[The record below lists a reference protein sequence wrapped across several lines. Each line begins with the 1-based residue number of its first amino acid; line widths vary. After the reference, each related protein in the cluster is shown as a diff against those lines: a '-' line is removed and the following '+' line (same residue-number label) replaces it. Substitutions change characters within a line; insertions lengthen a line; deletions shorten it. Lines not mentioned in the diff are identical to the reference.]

1 MSCEKESRSSTPSSN
16 DPALRPGRHSVKP
29 PTTREI
35 TRFLM
40 AAAICSVLASCKE
53 EAPPVEW
60 VQLPAEL
67 KVEIA
72 QTPEQ
77 RQKGLMFRQNLPD
90 GEGMYFVFEKE
101 EYLSF
106 YMKDTRIPLTIAYIT
121 KDGVIESIKD
131 LTPLDEQPVYSSSPA
146 QFALEVKRGWFEENN
161 VRPGDKVV
169 LNEGRISFFRRT
181 GGAIGEE

>member
-1 MSCEKESRSSTPSSN
+1 V
-16 DPALRPGRHSVKP
+16 RHFVKP
-29 PTTREI
+29 PTAREVA
-35 TRFLM
+35 RFL
-40 AAAICSVLASCKE
+40 AAVALCSVLNSCKE
-53 EAPPVEW
+53 ESPVSEW
-60 VQLPAEL
+60 VQLPAKL

-101 EYLSF
+101 DWLSF

-121 KDGVIESIKD
+121 KDAVIESIKD

-146 QFALEVKRGWFEENN
+146 QFALEAKRGWFEENN
-161 VRPGDKVV
+161 IRPGDRVV
-169 LNEGRISFFRRT
+169 LKEGQVSFLRRT
-181 GGAIGEE
+181 GPAIGEE

>member
-1 MSCEKESRSSTPSSN
+1 MMSCEKESRFSTFSFH
-16 DPALRPGRHSVKP
+16 DPALRRLRHVMRRRTP
-29 PTTREI
+29 WPLV
-35 TRFLM
+35 RFL
-40 AAAICSVLASCKE
+40 AGLVLCSLLASCKK

-72 QTPEQ
+72 QTAEQ

-90 GEGMYFVFEKE
+90 GEGMYFVFEKA

-146 QFALEVKRGWFEENN
+146 QFALEVKRGWFGENN
-161 VRPGDKVV
+161 VRVGDRVV
-169 LNEGRISFFRRT
+169 LEGNRVTFLRRP
-181 GGAIGEE
+181 GG

>member
-16 DPALRPGRHSVKP
+16 DPALRPVRHFVKP
-29 PTTREI
+29 PTAREVA
-35 TRFLM
+35 RFL
-40 AAAICSVLASCKE
+40 AAVALCSVLNSCKE
-53 EAPPVEW
+53 ESPVSEW
-60 VQLPAEL
+60 VQLPAKL

-77 RQKGLMFRQNLPD
+77 RQKGLMFRQNLTD
-90 GEGMYFVFEKE
+90 GEGMYFLFEKE

-106 YMKDTRIPLTIAYIT
+106 YMKDTRIPLSIAYIT
-121 KDGVIESIKD
+121 KEGVIESIKD

-161 VRPGDKVV
+161 VRVGDRVV
-169 LNEGRISFFRRT
+169 VKDGRISFFRRS
-181 GGAIGEE
+181 GAAVVGE